1 MDRRVLT
8 QSGINVKVV
17 LPSFFEGTKETKNSW
32 ARRGQKTETRY
43 KNRRYYE
50 DQINRNKNLAQVS
63 GRSKKHT
70 HES

>member
-17 LPSFFEGTKETKNSW
+17 LPSFFEGTKETEDSW

-43 KNRRYYE
+43 KNRR
-50 DQINRNKNLAQVS
+50 
-63 GRSKKHT
+63 
-70 HES
+70 